1 MKVDTTANTPKESA
15 IAIQWFGVLLEK
27 TKSEVDDL
35 FSKYRLSE
43 ALMLI
48 YKLYWDEFSAWYLEI
63 VKPEY
68 GKAIDVDTY
77 YKTVG
82 FFEDLLKLLHPF
94 MPFITEELYHALQER
109 NKGESIMTQSIKCS
123 KASLK
128 DDNLVVD
135 FETVKGIIANIR
147 TIRQQKNIS
156 PKESIMLYVKGEYN
170 TNYDE
175 VIKKLGNV
183 SEIKAPSNS
192 LEGGELFPSFGGVRG
207 GSAVSFLVGTTE
219 FSVPV
224 AINVEEE
231 IKKIEAEITYYEGFL
246 KSVNA
251 KLNNEKFI
259 ANARPEV
266 IANERNKKEDAENKI
281 QMLSMTNEAL
291 KITNYGNGLT
301 GRDVAG
307 HVSTND

>member
-1 MKVDTTANTPKESA
+1 
-15 IAIQWFGVLLEK
+15 
-27 TKSEVDDL
+27 
-35 FSKYRLSE
+35 
-43 ALMLI
+43 
-48 YKLYWDEFSAWYLEI
+48 
-63 VKPEY
+63 
-68 GKAIDVDTY
+68 
-77 YKTVG
+77 
-82 FFEDLLKLLHPF
+82 
-94 MPFITEELYHALQER
+94 MPFISEELWQQLPYRQ
-109 NKGESIMTQSIKCS
+109 KGKSIMNAKKPSAKKRYID
-123 KASLK
+123 AEILA
-128 DDNLVVD
+128 D
-135 FETVKGIIANIR
+135 FEKVKEIIANIR

-156 PKESIMLYVKGEYN
+156 PKDSIMFYVKGEYN
-170 TNYDE
+170 TSYDE